1 MLTLA
6 DKALDNLDLESIYK
20 SPYVIDL
27 NPGFGL
33 FSRMLYERL
42 QPKTHV
48 LLEPNEQ
55 YYDHLNGLRKD
66 YKNMQLVKL
75 NGYNWPTY
83 NTLWPSPGEPGRY
96 SPATFGKDFEPFVP
110 KTVPVTDG
118 LNTELL
124 LLGNLTRIRDGSRFV
139 SQIMQ
144 TCATGDWVQ
153 QFGRVRFLLW
163 IFDQEKERLLPRT
176 IQSRARPSV
185 IADTLCRVTEVAG
198 SGTVREGRGFQR
210 SQFTVKPGAKEES
223 GIVEALIEKHRM
235 MQGRTPLTADM
246 RKRRDIGKIE
256 TKTRLSEEKWK
267 ALPEKVRQKKSN
279 KRMANH
285 QTALAVAIRQYLA
298 FKNNLVWL
306 DGSKGPY
313 ADKSLSELRELYAQT
328 EPVPRF
334 TGPKEETMDDRA
346 RSFLEFEEDYL
357 FHNNADRQKKNSLDD
372 EGYAL
377 RVSPPLL
384 QFWRP
389 GNKSPVVVDD
399 LVDIWPH
406 RPIALI
412 DFQPKL
418 LPEFF
423 RADDQDVKTRR
434 FKTFDWITRSMF
446 TTRANTTRMA
456 LRALS
461 PGAEYVLNELPNGT
475 ELGNKRVRVLS
486 IEELVSLAKAWDEWV
501 FKPEGAEWEGYG
513 KKKLSTDE

>member
-1 MLTLA
+1 MLTLT
-6 DKALDNLDLESIYK
+6 DKTLDKLDLESIYK
-20 SPYVIDL
+20 SPYVVDL

-42 QPKTHV
+42 RPKTHV
-48 LLEPNEQ
+48 LLEPDEQ
-55 YYDHLNGLRKD
+55 YHDHLNGLRKD

-83 NTLWPSPGEPGRY
+83 NALWPSPGEPGRY
-96 SPATFGKDFEPFVP
+96 SPPTFGEDFEPFVP
-110 KTVPVTDG
+110 KTVPVADG

-124 LLGNLTRIRDGSRFV
+124 LVGNLTRIKDGSRFV
-139 SQIMQ
+139 SQVMQ

-210 SQFTVKPGAKEES
+210 SRFKVNEES
-223 GIVEALIEKHRM
+223 GVVEALIEKHRAK
-235 MQGRTPLTADM
+235 QGRIPLTTDM
-246 RKRRDIGKIE
+246 RRRMYIEKLE
-256 TKTRLSEEKWK
+256 TKANLSKEKWEAPPK
-267 ALPEKVRQKKSN
+267 NVKRKKSN
-279 KRMANH
+279 KRMVNH
-285 QTALAVAIRQYLA
+285 QTALAIAIRQYLA
-298 FKNNLVWL
+298 LRNNLVWL
-306 DGSKGPY
+306 DGEEGPY
-313 ADKSLSELRELYAQT
+313 AGKSLSELRELYAQT
-328 EPVPRF
+328 EVISRI
-334 TGPKEETMDDRA
+334 TSPKEETMDDQA
-346 RSFLEFEEDYL
+346 RSFREFEEDYL
-357 FHNNADRQKKNSLDD
+357 FHNNADRQKKNSMDD

-377 RVSPPLL
+377 HASPPLL

-399 LVDIWPH
+399 LVDIWPR

-434 FKTFDWITRSMF
+434 FKTFDWIIRSMF

-486 IEELVSLAKAWDEWV
+486 IEELVGLAKAWDEWV
-501 FKPEGAEWEGYG
+501 FKPEGAEWEGYA
-513 KKKLSTDE
+513 KKRPIMEE